1 MTIDDIVQWV
11 REMLDSPQKALVRLW
26 VVWWIFSSIRNA
38 LKKRSGAA
46 DRKRSPPE
54 GLNDA
59 EAAAAKRAEA
69 EASRAPAPRPTAAP
83 RAATPAVAPRPA
95 DPRAASR
102 PPVTPRTGAGPRAEA
117 RPPPAP
123 ETAQRRGLAGAG
135 QALVEAARRRA
146 ADAARRAAT
155 AAPHVSGAPSAER
168 QPSAARSI
176 SPGSAWAAAREAA
189 QAARNEDPGAAWG
202 RALERAYALQRRIED
217 DASLQRLE
225 PVLRGAVVEPIQTAR
240 DHASRRR
247 PSEAAEARGASALLT
262 LEVLERIADERAR
275 EPDRA
280 HLAELDAILEAAH
293 APLRRH
299 AETEGLALRGRYPFA
314 LRAPLPEAQSSR
326 QWTDQL
332 LLVPV
337 ARSAG
342 ARLID
347 HHNALSELGRRWF
360 FSLPELPE
368 EVWGELDLAQRVR
381 LPDPRVSYDENS
393 VRASFGPWLPV
404 LFADVA
410 LTLRLGAGHV
420 AGLVRGSA
428 DEDQVTRA
436 RSDGAYLSPQPPTA
450 VRMRVALATL
460 TSLGQGAE
468 AERQRESFR
477 RLHPATEQS
486 YLPLSDGRLLV
497 LPTAYLF
504 VLSDELSSFLLESR
518 LDALGGVPLGQLPA
532 LTQTIEVAREQGR
545 VAKAALRGPLPA
557 HVDAA
562 LLLGAALLA
571 WQDGGEPDALLAR
584 LHERLAPQAAPTR
597 GPKRGRAARAVGAPR
612 TLHAALRAALRDPA
626 RLRSAIA
633 IGAAFEPPRSRRS
646 PP

>member
-1 MTIDDIVQWV
+1 
-11 REMLDSPQKALVRLW
+11 
-26 VVWWIFSSIRNA
+26 
-38 LKKRSGAA
+38 
-46 DRKRSPPE
+46 
-54 GLNDA
+54 
-59 EAAAAKRAEA
+59 
-69 EASRAPAPRPTAAP
+69 
-83 RAATPAVAPRPA
+83 
-95 DPRAASR
+95 
-102 PPVTPRTGAGPRAEA
+102 
-117 RPPPAP
+117 
-123 ETAQRRGLAGAG
+123 
-135 QALVEAARRRA
+135 
-146 ADAARRAAT
+146 
-155 AAPHVSGAPSAER
+155 
-168 QPSAARSI
+168 
-176 SPGSAWAAAREAA
+176 
-189 QAARNEDPGAAWG
+189 
-202 RALERAYALQRRIED
+202 
-217 DASLQRLE
+217 
-225 PVLRGAVVEPIQTAR
+225 VVEPIQTAR

-247 PSEAAEARGASALLT
+247 PSEDAEARGASALLT
-262 LEVLERIADERAR
+262 LEVLERLADERAR
-275 EPDRA
+275 EPDRT

-299 AETEGLALRGRYPFA
+299 AETEGLALRGRYPVA

-342 ARLID
+342 ARLSD

-360 FSLPELPE
+360 FALPKLPE

-393 VRASFGPWLPV
+393 VRASFGPWLPA

-420 AGLVRGSA
+420 AGLVQGSA

-450 VRMRVALATL
+450 MRMRVALATL

-504 VLSDELSSFLLESR
+504 VLSDELSSFLLESG
-518 LDALGGVPLGQLPA
+518 LDALGGVPLGQLPT
-532 LTQTIEVAREQGR
+532 LTQTLEVAREQAR
-545 VAKAALRGPLPA
+545 LAKAGLRGPLPA
-557 HVDAA
+557 HVDPA

-571 WQDGGEPDALLAR
+571 WQDGAEPEEVLAR
-584 LHERLAPQAAPTR
+584 LHEQLAPRAAPTR
-597 GPKRGRAARAVGAPR
+597 GPMRGRTGRGVVAPR
-612 TLHAALRAALRDPA
+612 TLHASVRAALRDPA

-633 IGAAFEPPRSRRS
+633 IGAAFEPPRSRRA